1 MSEQSLVGADVGGA
15 AVVVVDAA
23 VPAQGWI
30 GLFGSLVGHLHWQ
43 SLPTKPSPGQF
54 IAGQLPAQLYMAFA
68 SRMSLKLN
76 PGALPMMFWKFVSRV
91 WTVIWPFVEKSRAP

>member
-1 MSEQSLVGADVGGA
+1 MGGA

-23 VPAQGWI
+23 VPAQVWI

-54 IAGQLPAQLYMAFA
+54 IAGQLPKITTIL
-68 SRMSLKLN
+68 SR
-76 PGALPMMFWKFVSRV
+76 
-91 WTVIWPFVEKSRAP
+91 

>member
-1 MSEQSLVGADVGGA
+1 MGGA

-54 IAGQLPAQLYMAFA
+54 IAGQLPKITTIL
-68 SRMSLKLN
+68 SR
-76 PGALPMMFWKFVSRV
+76 
-91 WTVIWPFVEKSRAP
+91 